1 MLDKLIQIK
10 DLRQFW
16 KDEARDFTPWLSE
29 EENLMQLAD
38 TLNIDINFIERES
51 SVGGF
56 NADILAEDN
65 EGNKIIIEN
74 QLEDTDHDHLGK
86 IITYASGKDAK
97 YIVWIV
103 KKARDE
109 HRQAVEWLN
118 QHTDNGLFFFLV
130 EIELWKIGNS
140 RPAPRFNIV
149 VRPNDWVK
157 EEKAAKAYS
166 KQEEQLLSFW
176 RGFNDFADQN
186 STFQQH
192 FKTRKPQSRHSY
204 DISIGTGVCHIFIL
218 VTTRKKEIT
227 VGLYFR
233 QKDRQSYF
241 TLKDKKD
248 ICEKLIK
255 GKLHWREAKK
265 DSKLF
270 VLNQFDIDDPSSWDE
285 SYEWIINHLQPLKKC
300 AELIWNI

>member
-118 QHTDNGLFFFLV
+118 QHTDNGLFFFLL

-186 STFQQH
+186 STFQQY

-300 AELIWNI
+300 AELIGNI

>member
-300 AELIWNI
+300 AELIGNI

>member
-16 KDEARDFTPWLSE
+16 KDEARDFTPWLAE

-65 EGNKIIIEN
+65 DGNKIIIEN
-74 QLEDTDHDHLGK
+74 QLEDTNHDHLGK
-86 IITYASGKDAK
+86 IITYASGKDAR
-97 YIVWIV
+97 YIIWIV

-118 QHTDNGLFFFLV
+118 QHTDSGLFFFLV

-140 RPAPRFNIV
+140 RPAPRFNII
-149 VRPNDWVK
+149 VRPNDWAK
-157 EEKAAKAYS
+157 EEKKEKKYS
-166 KQEEQLLSFW
+166 KQEELLLNYW
-176 RGFNDFADQN
+176 RGFNEYAEQDT
-186 STFQQH
+186 TFQQY

-204 DISIGTGVCHIFIL
+204 DISIGTGICHIFIL
-218 VTTRKKEIT
+218 ATTRKKEIT

-241 TLKDKKD
+241 SLKDSKD
-248 ICEKLIK
+248 LCEKLLK
-255 GKLHWREAKK
+255 EKTYWREANK
-265 DSKLF
+265 DSKVF
-270 VLNQFDIDDPSSWDE
+270 VLNQFDIDDTSSWNE
-285 SYEWIINHLQPLKKC
+285 SYKWIVNLLLPFKKC
-300 AELIWNI
+300 AEIIKK

>member
-186 STFQQH
+186 STFQQY

-255 GKLHWREAKK
+255 EKLHWREAKK

-270 VLNQFDIDDPSSWDE
+270 VLNQFDIDDPSSWGK

-300 AELIWNI
+300 AELVGNK

>member
-186 STFQQH
+186 STFQQY

-255 GKLHWREAKK
+255 EKLHWREAKK

-270 VLNQFDIDDPSSWDE
+270 VLNQFDIDDPSSWGK

-300 AELIWNI
+300 AELVGKK